1 MCETTP
7 TIRLLSIVEASTLNA
22 VARNV
27 LGFYRSARELKK
39 ASTDL
44 PDVEGSL
51 VTFERRPEDSQSPNE
66 FVITGRALDVLIDV
80 IPERRRFD
88 LSVIPALRR
97 TVTERRP
104 DIVVT
109 HSVKS
114 HFLLWRSRIW
124 KEYPWVAFH
133 HGYTDTDRKMRVYNR
148 LDRWSLPKADRLI
161 TVCQAFARELASATA
176 VPIEKI
182 SIQYNSIDPEP
193 KPSPGDVQGLR
204 NRLGISPE
212 ERIILAVGRLSK
224 EKGHVL
230 LIEAFKLLG
239 ERNPELACKLIIVGD
254 GPERGRL
261 EAAAESFGLRDR
273 VTFAGQTGNVPLFYA
288 AADLMA
294 LPSHSEGSPIVLLEA
309 MAANLPVVAT
319 SVGGVPEMVKDNE
332 SALLVPPSDPQ
343 AMTAAITRVL
353 TDTGLAERLTKNA
366 AALVATRYTP
376 ENYVRNLIGI
386 YSEIIAGRKAH

>member
-1 MCETTP
+1 M
-7 TIRLLSIVEASTLNA
+7 
-22 VARNV
+22 
-27 LGFYRSARELKK
+27 
-39 ASTDL
+39 
-44 PDVEGSL
+44 
-51 VTFERRPEDSQSPNE
+51 
-66 FVITGRALDVLIDV
+66 
-80 IPERRRFD
+80 
-88 LSVIPALRR
+88 
-97 TVTERRP
+97 
-104 DIVVT
+104 
-109 HSVKS
+109 
-114 HFLLWRSRIW
+114 
-124 KEYPWVAFH
+124 
-133 HGYTDTDRKMRVYNR
+133 
-148 LDRWSLPKADRLI
+148 
-161 TVCQAFARELASATA
+161 
-176 VPIEKI
+176 
-182 SIQYNSIDPEP
+182 
-193 KPSPGDVQGLR
+193 
-204 NRLGISPE
+204 
-212 ERIILAVGRLSK
+212 
-224 EKGHVL
+224 
-230 LIEAFKLLG
+230 G